1 MERAAHVAQIAVERD
16 RSQAALQKAFEEIK
30 NLKDKLYE
38 ENLALREEVDQA
50 SMFEEII
57 GTSPALQEVLSRV
70 AKVAPGDSTVLI
82 TAETGT
88 ARELVARAVHRR
100 SQRAGPR
107 FVVVNAR

>member
-1 MERAAHVAQIAVERD
+1 MERGAHGAQIAIERD

-70 AKVAPGDSTVLI
+70 AKVAPSDSTLLI
-82 TAETGT
+82 TGETGP
-88 ARELVARAVHRR
+88 AKELVPRALHHR
-100 SQRAGPR
+100 SQRS
-107 FVVVNAR
+107 ARPFA